1 MSELVSAGSKLRR
14 LHPLAGKKEL
24 VAHFSENQPNHK
36 RWHRKN
42 RRAPDNRGQSSC
54 ELRVRHRNGRDRVD
68 RTLQLLVS
76 QHVENRA
83 RDIVDRNPTPPL
95 PPVSQ
100 PSTQPHAE
108 GWQHF
113 WQGAANP
120 AHHDPDADLNG
131 TNPRLRRRPGG
142 SFPLPADFSGE
153 SRTGPA
159 ALAQN
164 FIAAIAVISHRG
176 GRNEDSR
183 ALWRLGHRFGQ
194 VPSALPATVEDPPL
208 LGVRPSTYDAFP
220 RQVNHSVKTRN
231 QLWGQGLCRIP
242 SNLIRT
248 GCRSANQA
256 CDRLP
261 ACFQIWDKCRPN
273 RTRSSADENAHAI

>member
-1 MSELVSAGSKLRR
+1 MPELVSAGSKLRR

-42 RRAPDNRGQSSC
+42 RRAPDNRGQRSC

-120 AHHDPDADLNG
+120 AHHYPDADLNG

-159 ALAQN
+159 TLAQN

-176 GRNEDSR
+176 GRNET
-183 ALWRLGHRFGQ
+183 LGA
-194 VPSALPATVEDPPL
+194 VAPWPPL
-208 LGVRPSTYDAFP
+208 RPGA
-220 RQVNHSVKTRN
+220 QC
-231 QLWGQGLCRIP
+231 L
-242 SNLIRT
+242 
-248 GCRSANQA
+248 A
-256 CDRLP
+256 CDCRGSAASWRSSIDLRCFPPPGESQRQNPKPTLGTGAVPDPTEFDPHRLP
-261 ACFQIWDKCRPN
+261 IREPGM
-273 RTRSSADENAHAI
+273 